1 MATSTIK
8 KEPIITT
15 ERLTYHDSYSMRN
28 DNITI
33 PQGKSIYNIAVAPV
47 LYNTYGAYAQT
58 IGILYPS
65 GLIARNITKEYTIP
79 TDAYIDVNII
89 WF

>member
-15 ERLTYHDSYSMRN
+15 ERLTYYDSYSMRKA
-28 DNITI
+28 NITI
-33 PQGKSIYNIAVAPV
+33 PEGKSIYNIAVAPV
-47 LYNTYGAYAQT
+47 LYNTYGAFVQT
-58 IGILYPS
+58 INIFYPS
-65 GLIARNITKEYTIP
+65 GLIARNITKEYPVP